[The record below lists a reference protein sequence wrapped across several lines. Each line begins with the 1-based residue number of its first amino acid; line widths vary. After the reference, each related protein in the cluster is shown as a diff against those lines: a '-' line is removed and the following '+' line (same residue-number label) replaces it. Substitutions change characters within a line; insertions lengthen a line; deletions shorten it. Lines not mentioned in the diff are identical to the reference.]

1 MCIRDSRYDA
11 YELLNLG
18 HENIYRETLDTS
30 LALASDVLNKLGFRK
45 YTLSRQVQNFI
56 KYDETSL
63 RRLAKEP
70 KREED
75 YIFKARKELEEQEK
89 LLEQDFKRGVVDYD
103 NHWDGEHIRNTLKTS
118 KST

>member
-1 MCIRDSRYDA
+1 MLQFR
-11 YELLNLG
+11 ELFTYG
-18 HENIYRETLDTS
+18 SVTRVSKAFPNIGNANWL
-30 LALASDVLNKLGFRK
+30 VPI
-45 YTLSRQVQNFI
+45 Q
-56 KYDETSL
+56 TSL

-118 KST
+118 KTT